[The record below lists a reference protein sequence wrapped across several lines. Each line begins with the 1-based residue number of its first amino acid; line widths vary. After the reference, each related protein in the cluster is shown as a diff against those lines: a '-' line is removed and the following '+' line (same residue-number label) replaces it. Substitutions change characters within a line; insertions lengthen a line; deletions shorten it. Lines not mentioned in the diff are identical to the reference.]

1 MPSSSTIEKT
11 ATASDP
17 AMQNAFAASRN
28 ICKRHAKS
36 FYFASFFLPKH
47 KRNGAYAVYAFC
59 RMIDDAI
66 DQDDA
71 SIEATG
77 AASSCGSCGG
87 IDSRISLFRDRLDE
101 IYSGTLELPNSDFRS
116 ETQHVLFAFS
126 RTV

>member
-1 MPSSSTIEKT
+1 M
-11 ATASDP
+11 
-17 AMQNAFAASRN
+17 AFRASRA
-28 ICKRHAKS
+28 ICRQQAKS

-47 KRNGAYAVYAFC
+47 KRNAAYAVYAFC

-71 SIEATG
+71 SIETTG
-77 AASSCGSCGG
+77 SSSSSCGTCGG

-101 IYSGTLELPNSDFRS
+101 IYCGTLELPNSEFRS

-126 RTV
+126 R